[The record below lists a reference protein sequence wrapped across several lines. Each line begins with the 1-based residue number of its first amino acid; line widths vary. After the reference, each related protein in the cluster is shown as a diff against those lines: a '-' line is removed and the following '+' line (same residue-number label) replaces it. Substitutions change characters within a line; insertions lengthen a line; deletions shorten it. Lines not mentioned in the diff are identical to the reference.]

1 VKIKTDKTCITKAL
15 PFLLIFCASA
25 TVRSAPEEDIALTFD
40 AQFVSIATGGQK
52 ELSRVPAVATVI
64 TAENIVQMGALNLDQ
79 VLESVPGLHVTLS
92 SVRLTPVYS
101 IRGIQSDIGP
111 HVLMLVNGVPI
122 TQMWQGDRGLLS
134 TLPVADIARVEI
146 IRGPGSAVYGADAFA
161 GVINVI
167 TKSAAEING
176 TSISATTGSFDTKQ
190 ASILHGKTY
199 DDLDITFSMQYL
211 GTDGDDDR
219 IIDED
224 GQTVWD
230 TGLGTNASL
239 APGPLDT
246 HAKRLDTRIEFRWDN
261 WQLRAWNWRQ
271 KDLGVGPGLAQALD
285 PNGYAEVNN
294 WLIDANYKDED
305 IAPDFGFESKISFMD
320 ITNITEQ
327 VLFPR
332 GAFLPIGADGNL
344 NLVPGAPG
352 TITFTDGMI
361 GNPEIYE
368 QHYRADA
375 AVFWTGLENHRFR
388 FSVGAFYV
396 ELQGKETKN
405 YGPGVITAADLLE
418 GTVGGTLTDVSG
430 TEYSYAPNQ
439 NRTVYYLSVQD
450 EWYLAADWDLTA
462 GIRYDRYSDFGDTFN
477 PRAALIWHPSYSLST
492 KLLYGQAFRAPSFQ
506 ELYAQNNPI
515 KLGNENLKPENI
527 KTLELAMDYQH
538 TFEQRY
544 AASIFAYEIDNQI
557 VYVSSGGG
565 VPQAQNVGRQEGSGF
580 ELEMQWSATYTLD
593 ILANYAY
600 QKPRDK
606 TNNSDAPD
614 SPQQQAYIK
623 VNWRFLPGWNL
634 NAQATRVM
642 QRARAKSTDPILN
655 DTRAEIDDYTQ
666 VDLAIRKTDIAD
678 HWDITLRISNV
689 FDSNVYEPSPSEV
702 RLFVPGDYPMAGRSY
717 YATVKYRF

>member
-1 VKIKTDKTCITKAL
+1 VKIKNKKSYTARTL
-15 PFLLIFCASA
+15 PLLFTFCAGAIA
-25 TVRSAPEEDIALTFD
+25 TAHAQAVPEEDIALTFD

-52 ELSRVPAVATVI
+52 ELSRAPAVATVI
-64 TAENIVQMGALNLDQ
+64 TAENIAQMGALNLDQ

-134 TLPVADIARVEI
+134 TLPIADIARVEI

-167 TKSAAEING
+167 TKSAAEMDG
-176 TSISATTGSFDTKQ
+176 TSISATTGSFGTVKT
-190 ASILHGKTY
+190 AILHGKTY
-199 DDLDITFSMQYL
+199 DDLDIAFSMQYS
-211 GTDGDDDR
+211 GTDGDDGR
-219 IIDED
+219 IIDAD
-224 GQTVWD
+224 GQTFWD
-230 TGLGTNASL
+230 NVFTTNASR
-239 APGPLDT
+239 APGSLDT
-246 HAKRLDTRIEFRWDN
+246 RAKRLDTRLEFRWDD

-271 KDLGVGPGLAQALD
+271 KDLGVGPGLAQTLD
-285 PNGYAEVNN
+285 PNGYAETDN
-294 WLIDANYKDED
+294 WLIDASYKDD
-305 IAPDFGFESKISFMD
+305 NIAPDFDFESKISFMD
-320 ITNITEQ
+320 IKNITKQ
-327 VLFPR
+327 TLFPR
-332 GAFLPIGADGNL
+332 GAVLPIGADGNL
-344 NLVPGAPG
+344 NPKTPAG

-375 AVFWTGLENHRFR
+375 AVFWTGLENHRWR
-388 FSVGAFYV
+388 FAAGAFYS

-405 YGPGVITAADLLE
+405 YGPGVIDAADLLL
-418 GTVGGTLTDVSG
+418 GTVDGTLTDVSG
-430 TEYSYAPNQ
+430 TNYNYAPSQ
-439 NRTVYYLSVQD
+439 DRTVYYLSVQD

-462 GIRYDRYSDFGDTFN
+462 GVRYDRYSDFGNTFN

-506 ELYAQNNPI
+506 ELYVQNNPI
-515 KLGNENLKPENI
+515 KLGNKDLSPERI
-527 KTLELAMDYQH
+527 KTLELALDYQH

-544 AASIFAYEIDNQI
+544 SVSIFAYEIDDQI
-557 VYVSSGGG
+557 VYVANGGI
-565 VPQAQNVGRQEGSGF
+565 PQAQNVGRQEGSGF

-600 QKPRDK
+600 QKPMDK

-623 VNWRFLPGWNL
+623 TNWRFLPGWNL
-634 NAQATRVM
+634 NVQATRVM
-642 QRARAKSTDPILN
+642 QRARSYN
-655 DTRAEIDDYTQ
+655 DGRAEVNDYTI
-666 VDLAIRKTDIAD
+666 VNLAIRKTDIAD
-678 HWDITLRISNV
+678 HWDVTVRISNV
-689 FDSNVYEPSPSEV
+689 FDVDIYEPSPSEV
-702 RLFVPGDYPMAGRSY
+702 SPLVPGDYPMQGRSY
-717 YATVKYRF
+717 YATAKYRF

>member
-1 VKIKTDKTCITKAL
+1 MKIKNNTTYIAKPL
-15 PFLLIFCASA
+15 SLLLVFCAGA
-25 TVRSAPEEDIALTFD
+25 IAAAHAQAVPEEDIALTFD

-52 ELSRVPAVATVI
+52 ELSRAPAVATVI
-64 TAENIVQMGALNLDQ
+64 TAENIAQMGALNLDQ

-134 TLPVADIARVEI
+134 TLPIADIARVEI

-167 TKSAAEING
+167 TKSAAEMDG
-176 TSISATTGSFDTKQ
+176 TSISATAGSFGTVQ
-190 ASILHGKTY
+190 TAILHGKTY
-199 DDLDITFSMQYL
+199 DDLDIAFSMQYS
-211 GTDGDDDR
+211 GTDGDDGR
-219 IIDED
+219 IIDAD
-224 GQTVWD
+224 AQTFWD
-230 TGLGTNASL
+230 NAFTTDASR
-239 APGPLDT
+239 APGSLDT
-246 HAKRLDTRIEFRWDN
+246 RAKRLDTRIEFSWDD

-285 PNGYAEVNN
+285 PNGYAETDN
-294 WLIDANYKDED
+294 WLIDASYKDED
-305 IAPDFGFESKISFMD
+305 IAPDFSIESKISFMD
-320 ITNITEQ
+320 VENATKQT
-327 VLFPR
+327 LFPR
-332 GAFLPIGADGNL
+332 GSQLPIGTDGNL
-344 NLVPGAPG
+344 NPGAPG
-352 TITFTDGMI
+352 TTIFTDGMI

-375 AVFWTGLENHRFR
+375 AIFWTGLENHRLR
-388 FSVGAFYV
+388 FSAGVFYT
-396 ELQGKETKN
+396 ELQGRETKN
-405 YGPGVITAADLLE
+405 YGPGVLDSPTLPSEVD
-418 GTVGGTLTDVSG
+418 GRLTDVSG
-430 TEYSYAPNQ
+430 TDYIYAPDQ
-439 NRTVYYLSVQD
+439 DRTVYYLSVQD

-506 ELYAQNNPI
+506 ELYVQNNPI
-515 KLGNENLKPENI
+515 KLGNEDLKPENI
-527 KTLELAMDYQH
+527 QTLELAMDYQH
-538 TFEQRY
+538 TFDQRY
-544 AASIFAYEIDNQI
+544 AASVFAYEIDNQI
-557 VYVSSGGG
+557 VYVRPADDS

-600 QKPRDK
+600 QTSRDK

-614 SPQQQAYIK
+614 APQQQFYIK
-623 VNWRFLPGWNL
+623 ADWRFLPGWNL
-634 NAQATRVM
+634 NAQVTRVM
-642 QRARAKSTDPILN
+642 QRARAYN
-655 DTRAEIDDYTQ
+655 DIRAEIDDYTI

-678 HWDITLRISNV
+678 HWDVTVRISNL
-689 FDSNVYEPSPSEV
+689 FDASIYEPSPSEV
-702 RLFVPGDYPMAGRSY
+702 ALFVPGDYPMPGRSY
-717 YATVKYRF
+717 YATAKYRF

>member
-1 VKIKTDKTCITKAL
+1 MKIKNNTTYIAKPL
-15 PFLLIFCASA
+15 SLLLVFCAGA
-25 TVRSAPEEDIALTFD
+25 IAAAHAQAVPEEDIALTFD

-52 ELSRVPAVATVI
+52 ELSRAPAVATVI
-64 TAENIVQMGALNLDQ
+64 TAENIAQMGALNLDQ

-134 TLPVADIARVEI
+134 TLPIADIARVEI

-167 TKSAAEING
+167 TKSAAEMDG
-176 TSISATTGSFDTKQ
+176 TSISATAGSFGTVQ
-190 ASILHGKTY
+190 TAILHGKTY
-199 DDLDITFSMQYL
+199 DDLDIAFSMQYS
-211 GTDGDDDR
+211 GTDGDDGR
-219 IIDED
+219 IIDAD
-224 GQTVWD
+224 AQTFWD
-230 TGLGTNASL
+230 NAFTTDASR
-239 APGPLDT
+239 APGSLDT
-246 HAKRLDTRIEFRWDN
+246 RAKRLDTRIEFSWDD

-285 PNGYAEVNN
+285 PNGYADTDN
-294 WLIDANYKDED
+294 WLIDASYKNDN
-305 IAPDFGFESKISFMD
+305 IAPDFDVESKISFMD
-320 ITNITEQ
+320 IKNVTKQT
-327 VLFPR
+327 LFPQD
-332 GAFLPIGADGNL
+332 AALPIGADGNL
-344 NLVPGAPG
+344 NPITPVE

-375 AVFWTGLENHRFR
+375 AVFWTGLENHRLR
-388 FSVGAFYV
+388 FAAGVFYS
-396 ELQGKETKN
+396 ELKGRETKN
-405 YGPGVITAADLLE
+405 YGPGVIT
-418 GTVGGTLTDVSG
+418 TGGDVDGALTDVSG
-430 TEYSYAPNQ
+430 TNNNFVPDE

-506 ELYAQNNPI
+506 ELYAQNNPA
-515 KLGNENLKPENI
+515 KQGNENLKPENI

-538 TFEQRY
+538 TFDQRY
-544 AASIFAYEIDNQI
+544 AASIFAYEIDDQI
-557 VYVSSGGG
+557 VYVADGGT
-565 VPQAQNVGRQEGSGF
+565 PKAQNVGQQEGSGF

-600 QKPRDK
+600 QTSRDK
-606 TNNSDAPD
+606 TNKSDAPD
-614 SPQQQAYIK
+614 APQQQFYIK
-623 VNWRFLPGWNL
+623 ADWRFLPGWNL
-634 NAQATRVM
+634 NTQVAHVM
-642 QRARAKSTDPILN
+642 QRARAYN
-655 DTRAEIDDYTQ
+655 DTRAEIDDYTT
-666 VDLAIRKTDIAD
+666 VNLAIRKTDITD
-678 HWDITLRISNV
+678 HWDITVRISNL
-689 FDSNVYEPSPSEV
+689 FDTRIYEPSPSEV
-702 RLFVPGDYPMAGRSY
+702 SPLVPGDYPMPGRSY
-717 YATVKYRF
+717 YATAKYRF

>member
-1 VKIKTDKTCITKAL
+1 MKTKTDKTCITKVL

-199 DDLDITFSMQYL
+199 DDLDITFSMQYS
-211 GTDGDDDR
+211 GTDGDDGR
-219 IIDED
+219 VIDAD
-224 GQTVWD
+224 GQTFWD
-230 TGLGTNASL
+230 NANATSVSL

-246 HAKRLDTRIEFRWDN
+246 RAKRLDTRLEFRWDD
-261 WQLRAWNWRQ
+261 WQMRAWNWRQ
-271 KDLGVGPGLAQALD
+271 KDLGVGSGLAQALD
-285 PNGYAEVNN
+285 ANGYAETDN
-294 WLIDANYKDED
+294 WLIDASYKNDD
-305 IAPDFGFESKISFMD
+305 IAPDFDVESKISFMD
-320 ITNITEQ
+320 IENITKQ
-327 VLFPR
+327 TLFPQ
-332 GAFLPIGADGNL
+332 GADLPIGADGNL
-344 NLVPGAPG
+344 DPMTPAGMVS
-352 TITFTDGMI
+352 FTEGMI

-375 AVFWTGLENHRFR
+375 AVFWTGLENHRWR
-388 FSVGAFYV
+388 FAAGAFYS
-396 ELQGKETKN
+396 ELQGKEAKN
-405 YGPGVITAADLLE
+405 FGPGIIDGTE
-418 GTVGGTLTDVSG
+418 GTVDGRLTDVSG
-430 TEYSYAPNQ
+430 TDNNFVSDES
-439 NRTVYYLSVQD
+439 RTVYYLSVQD
-450 EWYLAADWDLTA
+450 EWYMAADWDLTA

-492 KLLYGQAFRAPSFQ
+492 KLLYGQAFRAPSFL
-506 ELYAQNNPI
+506 ELYAQNNPV
-515 KLGNENLKPENI
+515 KQGNENLKPENI

-544 AASIFAYEIDNQI
+544 AASIFAYEIDDQI
-557 VYVSSGGG
+557 VYVSSGGS

-580 ELEMQWSATYTLD
+580 ELEIQWSVTYTLD

-600 QKPRDK
+600 QKSRDK
-606 TNNSDAPD
+606 TNSSDTPD

-623 VNWRFLPGWNL
+623 TNWRFLPGWNL
-634 NAQATRVM
+634 NVQATHIM
-642 QRARAKSTDPILN
+642 QRARAYN
-655 DTRAEIDDYTQ
+655 DNRAEIDDYTL

-702 RLFVPGDYPMAGRSY
+702 SFFVPDDYPMAGRSY
-717 YATVKYRF
+717 YATAKYRF

>member
-1 VKIKTDKTCITKAL
+1 MNIKNNKTSIAKNL
-15 PFLLIFCASA
+15 PVLLTFCASITAA
-25 TVRSAPEEDIALTFD
+25 THAQAVPEEDIALTFD

-64 TAENIVQMGALNLDQ
+64 TAGNIAQMGALNLDQ

-134 TLPVADIARVEI
+134 TLPIADIARVEI

-167 TKSAAEING
+167 TKSAAEIDG
-176 TSISATTGSFDTKQ
+176 TSISATAGSFGTLQ
-190 ASILHGKTY
+190 TSILHGKTY
-199 DDLDITFSMQYL
+199 DDFDIAFSMQYS
-211 GTDGDDDR
+211 GTDGDDGR
-219 IIDED
+219 IIDAD
-224 GQTVWD
+224 GQTFWD
-230 TGLGTNASL
+230 NWPGTGTNASR

-246 HAKRLDTRIEFRWDN
+246 RAKRLDTRIEFNWDN

-285 PNGYAEVNN
+285 PNGYADTDN
-294 WLIDANYKDED
+294 WLIDASYKDD
-305 IAPDFGFESKISFMD
+305 NIAPDFDFESKVSFMD

-332 GAFLPIGADGNL
+332 GSRLPIGADGNL
-344 NLVPGAPG
+344 NPGAPG
-352 TITFTDGMI
+352 TTIFRDGMI

-375 AVFWTGLENHRFR
+375 AVFWTGLENHRLR
-388 FSVGAFYV
+388 FAAGAFYS

-405 YGPGVITAADLLE
+405 YGPGVID
-418 GTVGGTLTDVSG
+418 GTEASVDGTLTGVSG
-430 TEYSYAPNQ
+430 TDNNFVPDQ
-439 NRTVYYLSVQD
+439 NRTVYYLSAQD

-492 KLLYGQAFRAPSFQ
+492 KLLYGQAFRAPSFL

-515 KLGNENLKPENI
+515 KQGNEDLKPENI

-544 AASIFAYEIDNQI
+544 AASVFAYEIDDQI
-557 VYVSSGGG
+557 VYVTPAGGG

-600 QKPRDK
+600 QKSRDK

-614 SPQQQAYIK
+614 SPRQQAYIK
-623 VNWRFLPGWNL
+623 TNWRFLPGWNL
-634 NAQATRVM
+634 NVQATHIK
-642 QRARAKSTDPILN
+642 QRARARN
-655 DTRAEIDDYTQ
+655 DIRTEIDDYTI

-678 HWDITLRISNV
+678 HWDMILRISNV
-689 FDSNVYEPSPSEV
+689 FDAKIYEPSPSEV
-702 RLFVPGDYPMAGRSY
+702 RFFVPGDYPMPGRSY
-717 YATVKYRF
+717 YATANYRF

>member
-1 VKIKTDKTCITKAL
+1 MKIKSNKIHTTKAL
-15 PFLLIFCASA
+15 PFLLIFCAGA
-25 TVRSAPEEDIALTFD
+25 TVHAQTVPEEDIALTFD

-52 ELSRVPAVATVI
+52 ELSRAPAVATVI
-64 TAENIVQMGALNLDQ
+64 TAENIAQMGALNLDQ

-111 HVLMLVNGVPI
+111 HVLMLMNGVPI
-122 TQMWQGDRGLLS
+122 TQMWQGDRGFLS
-134 TLPVADIARVEI
+134 ALPIADIARVEI

-167 TKSAAEING
+167 TKSAAEMDG
-176 TSISATTGSFDTKQ
+176 TSISATTGSFGTRQ
-190 ASILHGKTY
+190 TSILHGKTY
-199 DDLDITFSMQYL
+199 DDLDIAFSMQYS
-211 GTDGDDDR
+211 GTDGDDGR
-219 IIDED
+219 IIDAD
-224 GQTVWD
+224 AQTFWD
-230 TGLGTNASL
+230 NQPEIGTNVSL

-246 HAKRLDTRIEFRWDN
+246 RAKRLDTRIEFSWDN

-285 PNGYAEVNN
+285 PGGYAEANN
-294 WLIDANYKDED
+294 WLIDASYRDDD
-305 IAPDFGFESKISFMD
+305 IAPDFSFESKVSFMD
-320 ITNITEQ
+320 ITNVTEQ
-327 VLFPR
+327 VLFPQ
-332 GAFLPIGADGNL
+332 GARLPIGADGNL
-344 NLVPGAPG
+344 NPTAPAG

-375 AVFWTGLENHRFR
+375 AVFWTGLENHRWR
-388 FSVGAFYV
+388 FAAGAFYT

-405 YGPGVITAADLLE
+405 YGPGVIDAADLLS
-418 GTVGGTLTDVSG
+418 GTVDGTLTDVSG
-430 TEYSYAPNQ
+430 SEYNYAPGQ
-439 NRTVYYLSVQD
+439 NRTVYYLSAQD

-462 GIRYDRYSDFGDTFN
+462 GVRYDRYSDFGDTFN

-527 KTLELAMDYQH
+527 QTLELAMDYQH

-544 AASIFAYEIDNQI
+544 AASIFAYEIDDQI
-557 VYVSSGGG
+557 VYVTPAGGG

-600 QKPRDK
+600 QKSRDK
-606 TNNSDAPD
+606 TNKSNAPD
-614 SPQQQAYIK
+614 SPQQQVYIK
-623 VNWRFLPGWNL
+623 INWRFLPDWNL
-634 NAQATRVM
+634 NVQATRVM
-642 QRARAKSTDPILN
+642 QRARAYD
-655 DTRAEIDDYTQ
+655 DGRAEIDDYTIAN
-666 VDLAIRKTDIAD
+666 LAIRRTDIAD
-678 HWDITLRISNV
+678 HWDLALRVSNV
-689 FDSNVYEPSPSEV
+689 FDTKVYEPSPSEV
-702 RLFVPGDYPMAGRSY
+702 RRFVPGDYPMPGRSY
-717 YATVKYRF
+717 YATAKYRF